1 MKRFLALTLTS
12 VMALSS
18 SAVVMAD
25 TVEPSATAIELRQ
38 ATQSSSVSYTQASF
52 PIYVNGTK
60 VTLDQPALKVNVDA
74 GAITFLPLRALA
86 KVLGVADDKVYWDNE
101 NKIAAM
107 EKDSTVIEAWDSGNQ
122 IVVNKTAKYIYN
134 SDKNVKAFISSDGF
148 TYLPLRA
155 FAENLPN
162 VKIYF
167 EPKTQSIII
176 TTDGSNPETNLPADV
191 QTQINTQPTTP
202 TDPIPPELVD
212 TPQPITPQYNPNA
225 PSVVNGEARPTQ
237 PGTYDGELSSGGNW
251 CWDAPMKKWV
261 KWNKDGGNVSLNIDE
276 SDLSDSTKEAYQ
288 RYIEASKKNN

>member
-1 MKRFLALTLTS
+1 
-12 VMALSS
+12 MALSS

-25 TVEPSATAIELRQ
+25 IYQPSATAIELRQ

-155 FAENLPN
+155 FAENIPN

-176 TTDGSNPETNLPADV
+176 TTDGTDPATNLPAPV
-191 QTQINTQPTTP
+191 QTELNNQTQTP

-225 PSVVNGEARPTQ
+225 PKVVNGEARPTQ
-237 PGTYDGELSSGGNW
+237 DGTYDGQRSEGGNW
-251 CWDAPMKKWV
+251 VWDAPLKKWV
-261 KWNKDGGNVSLNIDE
+261 RGNPNSRGNVSLNIDE